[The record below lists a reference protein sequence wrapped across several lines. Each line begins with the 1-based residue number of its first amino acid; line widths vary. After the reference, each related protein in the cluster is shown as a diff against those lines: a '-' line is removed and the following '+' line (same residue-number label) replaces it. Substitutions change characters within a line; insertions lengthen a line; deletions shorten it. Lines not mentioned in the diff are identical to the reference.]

1 MPSSIASLFIYL
13 NEHNYVQYTIANIRQ
28 QSVGRVTKHT
38 IYQQNLRLVFLD
50 TRENLQE
57 KLAEEK
63 EYDEKEEEEEEKAKN
78 QQIFFL

>member
-1 MPSSIASLFIYL
+1 MPSSIALPFIYL

-57 KLAEEK
+57 KLAEE
-63 EYDEKEEEEEEKAKN
+63 EYDEKEEEEKAKSSRS
-78 QQIFFL
+78 FF